1 LPTLNRPP
9 TPDPEPR
16 DSAPTID
23 AALAHERAETVEER
37 NGQRLRTLAV
47 ADERATRSG
56 VPRLP
61 LVAEPSHAAIAV
73 RASDVRAERAIE
85 AALDELDDDATHAR
99 IVAPRNTDDDP
110 QPGGAGNF
118 LLPILVLI
126 AAGGA
131 AAVVYFALPHLT

>member
-37 NGQRLRTLAV
+37 NGQRLRTLAA

-73 RASDVRAERAIE
+73 RATDVRAERAIE

-110 QPGGAGNF
+110 LPGGAGNF